1 MNQQIDNVSKQT
13 PHYIRLTAPEIAA
26 LWSQYQSDTMAVC
39 VYKYMLN
46 IVKDASIRPI
56 LEFAFKL
63 AESHITKVKDYL
75 SQDEFPIPHG
85 FNEADVNLSAPR
97 LFSDEICLT
106 YTYLM
111 AVNGMAL
118 YAGAIATAIRKDVR
132 DYFIQCEDE
141 SMELFNQSI
150 DLLLQKGFVSRPP
163 YIYPRKEV
171 EFIESKRF
179 MGSFLGGKRPLSC
192 IEISHVYWDLKKIQ
206 LSKAFTMAFAQ
217 VAQSKEVSKHL
228 WRGVEIYTKQIE
240 VMESILSQ
248 EQLSTPKSEEAEI
261 TNSTVAPF
269 SDRLMMYHKTLFGST
284 TLSLYGT
291 AIGSCQRA
299 DLSLHYA
306 RFMAEL
312 AQYMEDAFSL
322 MIKNKW
328 VEQPPM
334 AEDREALAT
343 EQ

>member
-1 MNQQIDNVSKQT
+1 MVPSNNINPQIPN
-13 PHYIRLTAPEIAA
+13 YIRLTAPEVAA
-26 LWSQYQSDTMAVC
+26 LWSQYQNDTMAIC

-46 IVKDASIRPI
+46 IVKDVSIRPI
-56 LEFAFKL
+56 LEFALKL
-63 AESHITKVKDYL
+63 AESHVTRVKDYL
-75 SQDEFPIPHG
+75 SRDEFPIPYG
-85 FNEADVNLSAPR
+85 YNETDVNVSAPR

-106 YTYLM
+106 YTFLM
-111 AVNGMAL
+111 AVNGMSG
-118 YAGAIATAIRKDVR
+118 YAGAVATAIRKDVR
-132 DYFIQCEDE
+132 DYFVQCQLE

-163 YIYPRKEV
+163 YIYPHKEV

-192 IEISHVYWDLKKIQ
+192 VEISHVFWDLKKIQ

-217 VAQSKEVSKHL
+217 VAKSKEVSKHL

-240 VMESILSQ
+240 VMESILSK
-248 EQLSTPKSEEAEI
+248 EQLSIPKSEEAEI
-261 TNSTVAPF
+261 TNSTIPPF
-269 SDRLMMYHKTLFGST
+269 SDRLMLYHKALFGST
-284 TLSLYGT
+284 TMALYGT

-299 DLSLHYA
+299 DLSLHYT

-312 AQYMEDAFSL
+312 AKYMEEGFSI

-328 VEQPPM
+328 VEQPPL
-334 AEDREALAT
+334 AEDREALAK
-343 EQ
+343 QK

>member
-1 MNQQIDNVSKQT
+1 MVPSESMNNPT
-13 PHYIRLTAPEIAA
+13 PNYIRLTAPEVAA
-26 LWSQYQSDTMAVC
+26 LWSQYQNDTMAIC

-46 IVKDASIRPI
+46 IVKDTSIRPI
-56 LEFAFKL
+56 LEFALNL
-63 AESHITKVKDYL
+63 AENHVAKVKDYL
-75 SQDEFPIPHG
+75 SQDEFPIPQG
-85 FNEADVNLSAPR
+85 FNDADVNLDAPR

-106 YTYLM
+106 YSYLM

-118 YAGAIATAIRKDVR
+118 YAGAVATSIRKDVR
-132 DYFIQCEDE
+132 DYFIQCQDE
-141 SMELFNQSI
+141 SMKLFSESL

-163 YIYPRKEV
+163 YIYPSKGR

-179 MGSFLGGKRPLSC
+179 MGSFLGGKRPLTC
-192 IEISHVYWDLKKIQ
+192 VEISHVFWDLKKIQ

-217 VAQSKEVSKHL
+217 VAKSKEVSKHL
-228 WRGVEIYTKQIE
+228 WRGVEIYAKQIE

-248 EQLSTPKSEEAEI
+248 EQLPSPKSEEAEI

-269 SDRLMMYHKTLFGST
+269 SDRLMMHHKGIFGST
-284 TLSLYGT
+284 TMALYGT
-291 AIGSCQRA
+291 AVGSCQRA
-299 DLSLHYA
+299 DLPLHYA

-312 AQYMEDAFSL
+312 AQYMEDGFSI

-334 AEDREALAT
+334 AEDREALAIR
-343 EQ
+343 Q